1 MLTRCLCVCNFAIV
15 DEQLKRI
22 AEFGRAHA
30 NLLVEAK
37 EYVYNLETQLSAQ
50 FDKERADIRAQAEAF
65 VAQAQLENQQLLR
78 TIAELRH
85 EIVLLRLPSRRNRI
99 TIADDDEEDDG
110 EDDDDNEAVD
120 DNDAVEV
127 AADVAVESSEDAEEV
142 SSDSRSSSDGSPRSP
157 EVEVVAIS
165 RKQVRHHGRDDRDD
179 CRKKDRRLLHLGDD
193 GRKLKTRRAISRHVS
208 VSSMVVDQVGE
219 AG

>member
-1 MLTRCLCVCNFAIV
+1 MLTRCVCNFAIV

-37 EYVYNLETQLSAQ
+37 EYVYNLETQLNAQ

-78 TIAELRH
+78 MIAELRH

-110 EDDDDNEAVD
+110 EDDDNNEVVD
-120 DNDAVEV
+120 DNDAVEM
-127 AADVAVESSEDAEEV
+127 AADVAAESSEDAEEM
-142 SSDSRSSSDGSPRSP
+142 SSDSRSSSSDGSPGSP
-157 EVEVVAIS
+157 EVKVVAVS
-165 RKQVRHHGRDDRDD
+165 RKQVRRHGRDDRDD

-193 GRKLKTRRAISRHVS
+193 GRKLKARRAISRYVS

-219 AG
+219 DG